1 MSHILHHAFKI
12 NEQTIR
18 LFSKTIAFAN
28 IIKIEEKKETQHW
41 LTTLINDSNKIGFSC
56 P

>member
-1 MSHILHHAFKI
+1 MNHILHHAFEI

-28 IIKIEEKKETQHW
+28 IIKIEEKRKRDIH
-41 LTTLINDSNKIGFSC
+41 
-56 P
+56 